1 MNESIPN
8 DIRQGR
14 PLNRDIIKYIA
25 MFTMTLNHLS
35 LTGFIGNYELAK
47 QFTYIGYFTLITMTY
62 FLVEGFAYTRDR
74 MKYGRRLL
82 LFAVLSEAPFLYA
95 LKIAPGESF
104 SSDQVELNVIFN
116 LFFCFLILT
125 ALESAQTAGMK
136 ILEIAVLFIGSAMS
150 DWSVMAPAFTLIFYF
165 SAHGWK
171 KPCPHMNGIP
181 YGTARARRE
190 KIGYLLCLL
199 FFIICTSA
207 MSAVYLLSLRGNG
220 IFWSSVFF
228 TTGNG
233 CVTEKLSRSGSSI
246 STIRRT
252 LPSSHS
258 SCTSGKGQRVFIP
271 AVLLFAHRLMQRFSH
286 RAPACKKL
294 CKVLLHGIRQTSLKE
309 IDAENPAVVKQ
320 RVNL

>member
-171 KPCPHMNGIP
+171 KPCPHMNL
-181 YGTARARRE
+181 A
-190 KIGYLLCLL
+190 K
-199 FFIICTSA
+199 
-207 MSAVYLLSLRGNG
+207 
-220 IFWSSVFF
+220 SS
-228 TTGNG
+228 
-233 CVTEKLSRSGSSI
+233 
-246 STIRRT
+246 
-252 LPSSHS
+252 
-258 SCTSGKGQRVFIP
+258 
-271 AVLLFAHRLMQRFSH
+271 
-286 RAPACKKL
+286 
-294 CKVLLHGIRQTSLKE
+294 
-309 IDAENPAVVKQ
+309 
-320 RVNL
+320 